1 MPVVVV
7 SAHSTTKENALVEDE
22 QRTFDEEMGY
32 IKQISP
38 CCYTI
43 KKGCVPNMKVSA
55 IVLYTH
61 CTRGTSRLCRT
72 IRGAWHA
79 SCSEYESER
88 LDLIQKQMFVF
99 SLNSAHCPLPPRRQQ
114 YPPPPTHTLAAI
126 SMLTCAQC

>member
-72 IRGAWHA
+72 IRGA
-79 SCSEYESER
+79 
-88 LDLIQKQMFVF
+88 
-99 SLNSAHCPLPPRRQQ
+99 
-114 YPPPPTHTLAAI
+114 
-126 SMLTCAQC
+126 